1 MNEAHVSAYTQIIN
15 KLGGHV
21 GPLHIGDIKIV
32 AMIVQAAN
40 ENVLSFES
48 IARSFGIIT
57 DKISADDV
65 RTIALSAMVEMKN
78 GCIDLFAAINGRMA
92 KLHQKFPYCVG
103 QVVVT
108 DQIEQIQEEEKKKEK
123 AERIIPER
131 KVAYINSVEDAE
143 TVDDSVTVLDFGDHG
158 IVEQNLSGHG
168 RMRDMKKT
176 AQRLAFE
183 YYGEKPVIEQKIAYI
198 NSVED
203 AVAVDNTVT
212 VLDFGDNGIIEQNQG
227 RGKRRNMQSTAIHY
241 AVLIYQEPE
250 SIKLAIEMIGKV
262 ITDNNLDM
270 NVNQNLIRDH
280 FADNS

>member
-1 MNEAHVSAYTQIIN
+1 MNEAHVSAYTQIIT

-21 GPLHIGDIKIV
+21 GPLHIGDIKMV

-40 ENVLSFES
+40 ENVLSFER

-57 DKISADDV
+57 DKINVDDV
-65 RTIALSAMVEMKN
+65 RSIALSAMVEMKN
-78 GCIDLFAAINGRMA
+78 GCTDLFAAINARMA
-92 KLHQKFPYCVG
+92 KLHQKMPYCVG

-108 DQIEQIQEEEKKKEK
+108 DQLEQIQEEEKKKEK
-123 AERIIPER
+123 AVRIIPER

-143 TVDDSVTVLDFGDHG
+143 SVDDRVTVLDFGVNG

-183 YYGEKPVIEQKIAYI
+183 YYGEKHVIEQKIAYI

-203 AVAVDNTVT
+203 ALSVDNTVT

-262 ITDNNLDM
+262 IGDNNPDM